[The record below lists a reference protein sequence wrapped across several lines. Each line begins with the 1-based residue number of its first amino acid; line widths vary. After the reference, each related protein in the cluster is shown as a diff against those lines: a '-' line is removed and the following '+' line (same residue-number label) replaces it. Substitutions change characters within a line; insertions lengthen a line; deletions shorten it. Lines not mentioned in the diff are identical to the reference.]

1 MDLAT
6 WRTTILSSW
15 NSIAASMYIIR
26 RGKIQKGRGQGGG
39 VCLKFFLHDQK
50 KKKIAVMDQYT
61 SVYSKTVV
69 NRKMS
74 YYYGNAEDALVTNK
88 YQ

>member
-1 MDLAT
+1 MYA
-6 WRTTILSSW
+6 
-15 NSIAASMYIIR
+15 SI
-26 RGKIQKGRGQGGG
+26 
-39 VCLKFFLHDQK
+39 FFLHDQKK

>member
-1 MDLAT
+1 MENYNFEFMELN
-6 WRTTILSSW
+6 RSLHVHYQEGK
-15 NSIAASMYIIR
+15 NSKGEGA
-26 RGKIQKGRGQGGG
+26 GRGCMPQIF
-39 VCLKFFLHDQK
+39 V
-50 KKKIAVMDQYT
+50 IAVMDQYT